1 MTEYVIRRFL
11 LAVVTI
17 WIVLTFVFFVLRVLP
32 GDYAE
37 QQLANQFFATAAQT
51 EEEREAQL
59 NQVRDRLGLNDPVY
73 VQYGNFWWRILRGKS
88 DESFRRNEP
97 AFSVARDALPY
108 TLQLGIMSLIVAVIL
123 ALPVGILSAVRP
135 DGFLDAA
142 LRVFAIF
149 FLAAPAFLT
158 AAIASAYAVKY
169 DVLTIGVTSQQLIW
183 DDPWASFQLFIVPAA
198 AGGLA
203 VGAILM
209 RFLRS
214 GMLEVLR
221 QDYVRTA
228 RSKGLAGGVI
238 IARHVLRN
246 ALIPVVT
253 IFGFLVA
260 ALVAGNVVLES
271 MFAIPGMGN
280 EILQAIRIRDI
291 PVTQT
296 FTLLLVGAVVFVNL
310 AVDLSYFLIDPRV
323 TVSGADA

>member
-1 MTEYVIRRFL
+1 MTEYVIRRFF
-11 LAVVTI
+11 LALVTI

-37 QQLANQFFATAAQT
+37 QQLANQFFATAARS
-51 EEEREAQL
+51 EEQRAEQL
-59 NQVRDRLGLNDPVY
+59 ALARARLGSDKPLY
-73 VQYGNFWWRILRGKS
+73 EQYGRFWWSILRGKS
-88 DESFRRNEP
+88 EDSFQYNRSS
-97 AFSVARDALPY
+97 FSVAAESLPY
-108 TLQLGIMSLIVAVIL
+108 TVQLGVMSLVIGVLL
-123 ALPVGILSAVRP
+123 ALPVGTLTAIRP
-135 DGFLDAA
+135 DGALDGFL
-142 LRVFAIF
+142 RIFAIF

-158 AAIASAYAVKY
+158 AAIASAYAIKY
-169 DVLTIGVTSQQLIW
+169 DILTIGVTSQELIW
-183 DDPWASFQLFIVPAA
+183 EDPWASFQLFIVPAL

-203 VGAILM
+203 TGAILM

-228 RSKGLAGGVI
+228 RAKGLAGSVI
-238 IARHVLRN
+238 IFRHVLRN

-253 IFGFLVA
+253 ILGFIIA
-260 ALVAGNVVLES
+260 SLVAGNVVLET
-271 MFAIPGMGN
+271 MFAIPGMGF
-280 EILQAIRIRDI
+280 EILTAIRIRDI

-323 TVSGADA
+323 TVGGAEA

>member
-1 MTEYVIRRFL
+1 MTEYVIRRFF
-11 LAVVTI
+11 LALVTI

-37 QQLANQFFATAAQT
+37 QQLANQILATGSRSEGAQ
-51 EEEREAQL
+51 EEQL
-59 NQVRDRLGLNDPVY
+59 RLIRARLGTDKPLY
-73 VQYGNFWWRILRGKS
+73 EQYRRFWWGILQGES
-88 DESFRRNEP
+88 ETSFRYARP
-97 AFSVARDALPY
+97 AFTVARDALPY
-108 TLQLGIMSLIVAVIL
+108 TLQLGVMSLVIAVLL
-123 ALPVGILSAVRP
+123 ALPVGVLSAVRP
-135 DGFLDAA
+135 DGFLDAG

-158 AAIASAYAVKY
+158 AAIAAAYAIKY
-169 DVLTIGVTSQQLIW
+169 DILTIGVTSQELLW
-183 DDPWASFQLFIVPAA
+183 DDPWASFQLFIVPAL

-228 RSKGLAGGVI
+228 RAKGLAGSVI

-253 IFGFLVA
+253 ILGFLIA

-280 EILQAIRIRDI
+280 EILGAIRFRDI

-323 TVSGADA
+323 TVSGAES

>member
-1 MTEYVIRRFL
+1 MTEYVIRRFF
-11 LAVVTI
+11 LALVTI

-37 QQLANQFFATAAQT
+37 QQLANQILATGDRSEGAQ
-51 EEEREAQL
+51 EKQL
-59 NQVRDRLGLNDPVY
+59 ALIRARLGTDKPLY
-73 VQYGNFWWRILRGKS
+73 EQYGRFWWRILQGES
-88 DESFRRNEP
+88 ETSFRYARP
-97 AFSVARDALPY
+97 AFSVAGDALPY
-108 TLQLGIMSLIVAVIL
+108 TLQLGIMSLVIAVLL
-123 ALPVGILSAVRP
+123 ALPVGVLSAVRP

-158 AAIASAYAVKY
+158 AAIAGAYAIKY
-169 DVLTIGVTSQQLIW
+169 DILTIGVTTQELIW
-183 DDPWASFQLFIVPAA
+183 EDPWASFQLYIVPAL

-228 RSKGLAGGVI
+228 RAKGLAGSVI

-253 IFGFLVA
+253 ILGFLIA

-280 EILQAIRIRDI
+280 EILGAIRFRDI

-323 TVSGADA
+323 TVSGAES

>member
-1 MTEYVIRRFL
+1 MTEYVIRRFF
-11 LAVVTI
+11 LALVTI

-37 QQLANQFFATAAQT
+37 QQLANQILATGART
-51 EEEREAQL
+51 EEARADQL
-59 NQVRDRLGLNDPVY
+59 RQIRARLGTDKSLPE
-73 VQYGNFWWRILRGKS
+73 QYGRFWWNILQGKS
-88 DESFRRNEP
+88 EMSFRKAQP
-97 AFSVARDALPY
+97 AFTVAGDALPY
-108 TLQLGIMSLIVAVIL
+108 TLQLGVMSLIIAVLL
-123 ALPVGILSAVRP
+123 ALPVGVLSAVRP

-142 LRVFAIF
+142 LRVFAIL

-158 AAIASAYAVKY
+158 AAIAGAYAVKY
-169 DVLTIGVTSQQLIW
+169 DILNIGVTSQQLLW
-183 DDPWASFQLFIVPAA
+183 DSPWESFQLFIVPAL

-228 RSKGLAGGVI
+228 RAKGLAGSVV

-280 EILQAIRIRDI
+280 EILAAIRFRDI

-323 TVSGADA
+323 TVSGAES

>member
-11 LAVVTI
+11 LALVTI
-17 WIVLTFVFFVLRVLP
+17 WIVLTFVFFALRVLP

-37 QQLANQFFATAAQT
+37 QQLANQFFASAART
-51 EEEREAQL
+51 EEERAEQL
-59 NQVRDRLGLNDPVY
+59 ARVKARLGTDKPLY
-73 VQYGNFWWRILRGKS
+73 EQYGRFWWDILRARS
-88 DESFRRNEP
+88 QDSFQYAEP
-97 AFSVARDALPY
+97 AFSVAADALPY
-108 TLQLGIMSLIVAVIL
+108 SLQLGVMSLIIAVML
-123 ALPVGILSAVRP
+123 ALPVGILSAIRP
-135 DGFLDAA
+135 DGFLDAG
-142 LRVFAIF
+142 LRTFAIF

-158 AAIASAYAVKY
+158 AAIASAYAIRY
-169 DVLTIGVTSQQLIW
+169 DVLTIGVTSQELIW
-183 DDPWASFQLFIVPAA
+183 ENPWGSFQLFIVPAM

-203 VGAILM
+203 IGAILM

-228 RSKGLAGGVI
+228 RSKGLKGSVV

-260 ALVAGNVVLES
+260 ALVAGNVVLEA

-280 EILQAIRIRDI
+280 EILVAIRERDI

-310 AVDLSYFLIDPRV
+310 IVDLSYFLIDPRV
-323 TVSGADA
+323 TVSGAES

>member
-11 LAVVTI
+11 LALVTI
-17 WIVLTFVFFVLRVLP
+17 WIVLTFVFFALRVLP

-37 QQLANQFFATAAQT
+37 QQIANQLFASAART
-51 EEEREAQL
+51 EEERADQL
-59 NQVRDRLGLNDPVY
+59 ARVKARLGTDKPLY
-73 VQYGNFWWRILRGKS
+73 EQYGRFWWDILRGRS
-88 DESFRRNEP
+88 QNSFQYAEP
-97 AFSVARDALPY
+97 AFSVAADALPY
-108 TLQLGIMSLIVAVIL
+108 SLQLGVMSLIIAVLL
-123 ALPVGILSAVRP
+123 ALPVGILSAIRP
-135 DGFLDAA
+135 DGFLDAS
-142 LRVFAIF
+142 LRTFAIF

-158 AAIASAYAVKY
+158 AAIASAYAIRY
-169 DVLTIGVTSQQLIW
+169 DVLTIGVTSQELIW
-183 DDPWASFQLFIVPAA
+183 ENPWGSFQLFIVPAL

-214 GMLEVLR
+214 GMMEVLR

-228 RSKGLAGGVI
+228 RAKGLAGSVV

-280 EILQAIRIRDI
+280 EILVAIRERDI

-310 AVDLSYFLIDPRV
+310 LVDLSYFLIDPRV
-323 TVSGADA
+323 TVSGTES

>member
-1 MTEYVIRRFL
+1 MTEYVIRRFF
-11 LAVVTI
+11 LALVTI

-37 QQLANQFFATAAQT
+37 QQLANQILASAART
-51 EEEREAQL
+51 EEEREDQL
-59 NQVRDRLGLNDPVY
+59 ANIRARLGTDKPLY
-73 VQYGNFWWRILRGKS
+73 EQYWRFWEKIFTGESEK
-88 DESFRRNEP
+88 SFRKGLP
-97 AFSVARDALPY
+97 AYSVAADALPY
-108 TLQLGIMSLIVAVIL
+108 TLQLGIMSLIIAILLAV
-123 ALPVGILSAVRP
+123 PVGVLSSIRP
-135 DGFLDAA
+135 DGFLDAG

-149 FLAAPAFLT
+149 FLAAPPFLT
-158 AAIASAYAVKY
+158 AVIASVYAVKY
-169 DVLTIGVTSQQLIW
+169 DILTIGVTSQQLLW
-183 DDPWASFQLFIVPAA
+183 EDPWASFQLFIVPAL

-228 RSKGLAGGVI
+228 RAKGLAGGVVVS
-238 IARHVLRN
+238 RHVLRN

-253 IFGFLVA
+253 ILGFLIA
-260 ALVAGNVVLES
+260 ALVAGNVVLENI
-271 MFAIPGMGN
+271 FAIPGMGN
-280 EILQAIRIRDI
+280 EILGAIGTRDI

-323 TVSGADA
+323 TVSGAES

>member
-1 MTEYVIRRFL
+1 MTEYVIRRFF
-11 LAVVTI
+11 LALVTI

-59 NQVRDRLGLNDPVY
+59 NQVRDRLGLNDPLY
-73 VQYGNFWWRILRGKS
+73 VQYGNFWWSILKGES
-88 DESFRRNEP
+88 EESFRKNEP

-108 TLQLGIMSLIVAVIL
+108 TLQLGIMSLIISVLL
-123 ALPVGILSAVRP
+123 ALPVGVLSATRP

-169 DVLTIGVTSQQLIW
+169 GVLTIGVTSQQLIW
-183 DDPWASFQLFIVPAA
+183 HDPWGSFQLFIVPAA

-214 GMLEVLR
+214 GMMEVLR

-228 RSKGLAGGVI
+228 RAKGLAGSVI

-253 IFGFLVA
+253 ILGFLIA

-280 EILQAIRIRDI
+280 EILVAIRIRDI

-323 TVSGADA
+323 TVSGAES

>member
-1 MTEYVIRRFL
+1 MTEYVIRRFV
-11 LAVVTI
+11 LALVTI

-37 QQLANQFFATAAQT
+37 QQLANSFFATASQS
-51 EEEREAQL
+51 EEQRETQL
-59 NQVRDRLGLNDPVY
+59 DHVRDRLGLNDPIY
-73 VQYGNFWWRILRGKS
+73 VQYGNFWWSILSGQS
-88 DESFRRNEP
+88 ETSFQHNRP
-97 AFSVARDALPY
+97 AFSVAGDALPY
-108 TLQLGIMSLIVAVIL
+108 TLQLGIMSLIIAGLL
-123 ALPVGILSAVRP
+123 ALPVGTLSAIRP
-135 DGFLDAA
+135 DGFLDAV

-169 DVLTIGVTSQQLIW
+169 DILTIGVTSQPLLW
-183 DDPWASFQLFIVPAA
+183 DDPWASFQLFIVPAL

-228 RSKGLAGGVI
+228 RAKGLAGRVI
-238 IARHVLRN
+238 IIRHVLRN

-253 IFGFLVA
+253 ILGFLVA

-271 MFAIPGMGN
+271 MFAIPGMGR
-280 EILQAIRIRDI
+280 EILDAIRIRDI

-296 FTLLLVGAVVFVNL
+296 FTLLLVGAVVLVTL
-310 AVDLSYFLIDPRV
+310 LVDLSYFLIDPRV
-323 TVSGADA
+323 TVSGAES

>member
-1 MTEYVIRRFL
+1 MTEYVIRRFF
-11 LAVVTI
+11 LALVTI

-37 QQLANQFFATAAQT
+37 QQLANQFFAQAARS
-51 EEEREAQL
+51 EEQREEQL
-59 NQVRDRLGLNDPVY
+59 ADLRAKLGTDKPLY
-73 VQYGNFWWRILRGKS
+73 EQYGRFWYDILRGRS
-88 DESFRRNEP
+88 QESFQYNRP
-97 AFSVARDALPY
+97 SYSVAGDALPY
-108 TLQLGIMSLIVAVIL
+108 TLQLGIMSLIIAVLL
-123 ALPVGILSAVRP
+123 ALPVGVLSAVRP
-135 DGFLDAA
+135 DGLSDAG

-169 DVLTIGVTSQQLIW
+169 GVLTIGVTSQLLIW
-183 DDPWASFQLFIVPAA
+183 EDPWPSFQLFIVPAA
-198 AGGLA
+198 AGGLS

-214 GMLEVLR
+214 GMMEVLR

-228 RSKGLAGGVI
+228 RSKGLAGGVVI
-238 IARHVLRN
+238 SRHVLRN

-253 IFGFLVA
+253 ILGFLIA

-323 TVSGADA
+323 TVSGAEA

>member
-11 LAVVTI
+11 LALITI
-17 WIVLTFVFFVLRVLP
+17 WIVLSFAFFALRILP

-51 EEEREAQL
+51 EEQREAQL
-59 NQVRDRLGLNDPVY
+59 NSVRDRLGLNDPIY
-73 VQYGNFWWRILRGKS
+73 VQYGNFWWSVLRGQS
-88 DESFRRNEP
+88 EDSFKYARP
-97 AFSVARDALPY
+97 AFSVAQDALPY
-108 TLQLGIMSLIVAVIL
+108 TLQLGIMSLLTAVLL
-123 ALPVGILSAVRP
+123 AVPVGTVSALRP
-135 DGFLDAA
+135 DGFMDGF
-142 LRVFAIF
+142 LRTFAIF

-169 DVLTIGVTSQQLIW
+169 GVLAIDVTSPPLLW
-183 DDPWASFQLFIVPAA
+183 KDPWESFQTFIVPAL

-228 RSKGLAGGVI
+228 RAKGLAGQVVI
-238 IARHVLRN
+238 SRHVLRN

-253 IFGFLVA
+253 ILGYLIA

-271 MFAIPGMGN
+271 MFNIKGMGR
-280 EILQAIRIRDI
+280 EILVAIDTRDI

-296 FTLLLVGAVVFVNL
+296 FTLLLVGAVVLVNL
-310 AVDLSYFLIDPRV
+310 IVDLSYFLIDPRV
-323 TVSGADA
+323 TVSGAEA

>member
-11 LAVVTI
+11 LALVTI

-37 QQLANQFFATAAQT
+37 QQLANQFFAQGART
-51 EEEREAQL
+51 EEQREQQL
-59 NQVRDRLGLNDPVY
+59 ADLRARLGSDKPLV
-73 VQYGNFWWRILRGKS
+73 VQYGRFWWRILQG
-88 DESFRRNEP
+88 ESEQSFQYNRP
-97 AFSVARDALPY
+97 AFSVAGDALPY
-108 TLQLGIMSLIVAVIL
+108 TLQLGLMSLIIAIML
-123 ALPVGILSAVRP
+123 ALPVGIFSAVRP
-135 DGFLDAA
+135 DGFLDAG

-158 AAIASAYAVKY
+158 AAIVSAYAIKY
-169 DVLTIGVTSQQLIW
+169 DILTIGVTSQELIW
-183 DDPWASFQLFIVPAA
+183 ENPWGSFQLFLVPAL

-228 RSKGLAGGVI
+228 RAKGLGGQVVI
-238 IARHVLRN
+238 VRHVLRN
-246 ALIPVVT
+246 ALIPVIT
-253 IFGFLVA
+253 ILGFLIA

-280 EILQAIRIRDI
+280 EILVAIRIRDI

-310 AVDLSYFLIDPRV
+310 LVDLSYFLIDPRV
-323 TVSGADA
+323 TVGGAES

>member
-11 LAVVTI
+11 LALVTI
-17 WIVLTFVFFVLRVLP
+17 WIVLTFVFFALRVLP

-37 QQLANQFFATAAQT
+37 QQLANQFFAMAART
-51 EEEREAQL
+51 DEERAEQL
-59 NQVRDRLGLNDPVY
+59 ALARARLGTDKPLY
-73 VQYGNFWWRILRGKS
+73 EQYGRFWWDILRVRS
-88 DESFRRNEP
+88 QDSFQYNRS
-97 AFSVARDALPY
+97 AFSVAADALPY
-108 TLQLGIMSLIVAVIL
+108 TLQLGVMSLIIAVLL
-123 ALPVGILSAVRP
+123 ALPVGVLSAIRP
-135 DGFLDAA
+135 DGFLDAG
-142 LRVFAIF
+142 LRTFAIF

-158 AAIASAYAVKY
+158 AAIASAYAVRY
-169 DVLTIGVTSQQLIW
+169 DVLTIGVTTQELIW
-183 DDPWASFQLFIVPAA
+183 ENPWGSFQLFIVPAL

-214 GMLEVLR
+214 GMMEVLR

-228 RSKGLAGGVI
+228 RAKGLAGSVV

-253 IFGFLVA
+253 ILGFLIA

-280 EILQAIRIRDI
+280 EILVAIRIRDI

-310 AVDLSYFLIDPRV
+310 IVDLSYFLIDPRV
-323 TVSGADA
+323 TVAGAES